1 MGKGVNPAPAMGD
14 WPSGRQL
21 VARSIKRRHFGK
33 WNIVYC
39 DGHVQTHTTREIF
52 NYNDDEVLKLRNK
65 DNLPHREFF
74 GNRAMKHIDSSGC
87 APFSIVTRTC
97 RQYMWRC
104 TCSGNHALNIRA

>member
-39 DGHVQTHTTREIF
+39 DGHTENLHTQ
-52 NYNDDEVLKLRNK
+52 KLFDYKNAELLRLWNR
-65 DNLPHREFF
+65 DHQPHRELL
-74 GNRAMKHIDSSGC
+74 G
-87 APFSIVTRTC
+87 P
-97 RQYMWRC
+97 W
-104 TCSGNHALNIRA
+104 LPEL